1 MKVFILFLA
10 LASAQVLATETET
23 ETSTAQIKTTEAQ
36 VGLPEE
42 QQPER
47 VKLEIIKATPE
58 RRPANWVGGGRNF
71 R

>member
-1 MKVFILFLA
+1 MKVFILLLV
-10 LASAQVLATETET
+10 LASAQVLATEA
-23 ETSTAQIKTTEAQ
+23 ETSTTQIKATEAQ
-36 VGLPEE
+36 ADQAEE

-58 RRPANWVGGGRNF
+58 RRPASWGGGGRNF